1 MIWRAIYKDGT
12 IINEY
17 ECGKEFNFLKLDKEQ
32 VDRFMIT
39 ETGNEGIVNF
49 SADNGNFN
57 FSNLDLRK
65 LEPLSGGEKIT
76 IEYDKDKQNFKMT
89 KESLEFFNKLKLE
102 EESVMDK
109 IEFDQTGKF
118 YVNGQQFYLGFE
130 IGMKELELL
139 NQPPYTNIIHKKQG
153 YTEFKGKINSD
164 VPYRKNEG
172 IEGYYI
178 GYDKTYNFDDLQF
191 NLSLVL
197 YYNVMFKH
205 ITLKCKIGCNKMV
218 NGKVA
223 LHYGDKIHAMPVTLI
238 PHLPMTEIERPVII
252 L

>member
-17 ECGKEFNFLKLDKEQ
+17 ECGKEFNFLQLDKEQ
-32 VDRFMIT
+32 IDKFMII

-49 SADNGNFN
+49 SVDNGKFN

-65 LEPLSGGEKIT
+65 LEQLTGGEKLT

-89 KESLEFFNKLKLE
+89 PESLELFKKIKLE
-102 EESVMDK
+102 EEAVMDK

-118 YVNGQQFYLGFE
+118 YINGQPFHLSFE
-130 IGMKELELL
+130 LNGKDFEFL

-153 YTEFKGKINSD
+153 YTEFKGKRNSD
-164 VPYRKNEG
+164 IPYRRDDG

-178 GYDKTYNFDDLQF
+178 GYEKEYNSDPQF
-191 NLSLVL
+191 KLSLVL
-197 YYNVMFKH
+197 YYDVIFKVV
-205 ITLKCKIGCNKMV
+205 TLQCKIWANKMID
-218 NGKVA
+218 GKVV
-223 LHYGDKIHAMPVTLI
+223 LHFGENQHQIPVTLI
-238 PHLPMTEIERPVII
+238 PHLPPVYLERII
-252 L
+252 TRL